1 MRSES
6 NFKLMVIG
14 AMALALVV
22 AAAWFLGRRL
32 EGGEP
37 SVTIESPVKFVGRN
51 FVIKGR
57 AVEKGMGLKSL
68 KVSMVSADGR
78 SSELLSETWATPGFG
93 KRGQM
98 AERSFAVAVTPVS
111 LGFSEGAAT
120 ITVVATDHSYRG
132 WGSGNKAVV
141 TLPVTIDTASP
152 VVSVLTNAHYVNQG
166 GVGFV
171 IYRVSEKAKESGVRV
186 GDNFFAGYPGLFAHD
201 DKIYGCFF
209 ALAFNQGPDTTMML
223 EAMDEAGNRSA
234 AGFPYRIRPKRF
246 RSDSMNISEKFL
258 AGIFPKFPDVKP
270 GSGVESTPL
279 NRFLAIN
286 RDLRNSNYREL
297 AALGAKSAPKILW
310 EGVFGRMAN
319 AAPMAQFA
327 DHRAYVLD
335 GKVADEQD
343 HLGADLASL
352 SMSPVAAS
360 NAGKVVMA
368 KDLGIYGL
376 TVAIDHGFGLVTH
389 YSHLSR
395 IDVKVGD
402 VVKKDQIIAASG
414 ATGLAGGDHLHY
426 GFLVGNTFVNPIE
439 WWDAHWIK
447 DNVTSKIASV
457 AAATGGTG
465 GK

>member
-1 MRSES
+1 MRIES
-6 NFKLMVIG
+6 NFRLVVIG
-14 AMALALVV
+14 AVALVLVV

-32 EGGEP
+32 EGGKP
-37 SVTIESPVKFVGRN
+37 AITIENPVKFVGRT
-51 FVIKGR
+51 FVLKGHT
-57 AVEKGMGLKSL
+57 VEKGMGLKSL
-68 KVSMVSADGR
+68 TVEMVSADGKSR
-78 SSELLSETWATPGFG
+78 ELLKETWATPGFG
-93 KRGQM
+93 RKGLTT
-98 AERSFAVAVTPVS
+98 ARSFAVAVTPVA
-111 LGFSEGAAT
+111 LGFSEGVAA
-120 ITVVATDHSYRG
+120 INVIAVDHSYRG

-141 TLPVTIDTASP
+141 TLPVTIDTAPP
-152 VVSVLTNAHYVNQG
+152 VVSVLTKAHYVNQG
-166 GVGFV
+166 GVGFI
-171 IYRVSEKAKESGVRV
+171 IYRVSEKANESGVRV
-186 GDNFFAGYPGLFAHD
+186 GDNFFPGYPGLFAHD

-223 EAMDEAGNRSA
+223 EAADEAGNRSA
-234 AGFPYRIRPKRF
+234 TGFPYRIRPKRF

-258 AGIFPKFPDVKP
+258 AGIFPKFPDAKP
-270 GSGVESTPL
+270 GPGAENTPL

-297 AALGAKSAPKILW
+297 SALGAKSAPKILW

-327 DHRAYVLD
+327 DHRSYVLD
-335 GKVADEQD
+335 GKVVDEQD

-360 NAGKVVMA
+360 NAGCVIMA

-395 IDVKVGD
+395 IDVKVGEN
-402 VVKKDQIIAASG
+402 VKKDQIIAVSG